1 VTSPY
6 GEDELIEGPATELLA
21 EIGWGTANAYSE
33 GYGPNAITGRET
45 LSEVVLR
52 ERLIPL
58 LVRLNPDLPPEG
70 LLQAVDAI
78 TADRSILDPTRANAD
93 VYRLLRNGI
102 KVRVPDDTGGETIE
116 TVRIID
122 WVNPANNDFFAARQF
137 WVTGDM
143 YKRRADIVGFVNGIP
158 LVLIEVKASH
168 KNLEL
173 AYKNNIKDYRTAIP
187 QIFWPNAL
195 IVLSNGSD
203 ARVGSVSAPWEHYG
217 EWKRINAEG
226 DAGIVSLETIFRG
239 TLEPSRLLDLVE
251 NFTLFQEMRGGL
263 VKLIAKNHQYLGV
276 NNAIE
281 ALHEIEDRQGRLGV
295 FWHTQGSGKSV
306 SVAFFTQKVLR
317 KVRGN
322 WTFLIVTDRTELD
335 DQIYKTFQDC
345 GLVTE
350 GHVQATSGEDLK
362 RLLAED
368 HRYVFT
374 LIHKFHTER
383 GETYPMLSD
392 RSDIVVVT
400 DEAHRSQYDVLALN
414 MRNALPNASFIGFT
428 GTPLI
433 VGEEKTKEVFGDYV
447 SIYDFKQS
455 IDDGATVP
463 LYYENR
469 IPELQLTN
477 EDFNADMEA
486 ILDAADLDE
495 AQERQLSREF
505 SREYHLIT
513 REDRLD
519 KVAED
524 LVQHFVG
531 RGFMGKAMVV
541 SIDKATAIRM
551 YDKIRARWSSYIN
564 DLEASLPTIEENER
578 ARVQEMIDYMTAT
591 DMAVVVSQ
599 AQNEVTDMAE
609 KGLDIVWHR
618 QRIVHEDLETRFK
631 DPDDPFRIVFVCA
644 MWMTGFD
651 VPSCSTIYLDKPMRN
666 HTLMQTIA
674 RANRVWRDKTNG
686 LIVDYVGVFRDLQ
699 RALAIYGTGAGGLA
713 TPGEMPVM
721 PKSELLEALREEL
734 KESAAFCLA
743 HGVSIEG
750 LLGLKAF
757 EYVKL
762 RDDAVDLLLAT
773 PGTKSEFLH
782 RADHVDRLFKA
793 ILPDPQANEFG
804 PYRAVFVNIA
814 ERIRSLTPVADISE
828 VMDAVENLL
837 DDSVA
842 AKAYVIAAAESED
855 GGHLI
860 DLSQIDFEALATKFD
875 TGRRHI
881 EAERL
886 KGSLAAKLIS
896 LVRANPTRLDYMERF
911 QALIDEYN
919 AGSLNV
925 EQFFQQLVT
934 FARSLSQEEQRGIAE
949 NLTEE
954 QLAVFDLLTKPD
966 LRLSEKETAEV
977 RRVAQE
983 LLDTLKREK
992 LVLDWRKR
1000 QQTRAS
1006 VRLCIEQTLDWL
1018 PEVYTPELFGEKC
1031 DAVYQHVFDSY
1042 FGEGRSVYGAA

>member
-1 VTSPY
+1 VTNPY
-6 GEDELIEGPATELLA
+6 GEDELIEGPATELLGQL
-21 EIGWGTANAYSE
+21 GWETLNAYSE
-33 GYGPNAITGRET
+33 GHGPNANTRRET
-45 LSEVVLR
+45 LSEVMLTK
-52 ERLIPL
+52 RLVPAL
-58 LVRLNPDLPPEG
+58 LRLNPGLPPEG
-70 LLQAVDAI
+70 LQQAVDAI
-78 TADRSILDPTRANAD
+78 TADRSVFNPTRANAEL
-93 VYRLLRNGI
+93 YRLLRNGI
-102 KVRVPDDTGGETIE
+102 QLRIPDETGGETIDA
-116 TVRIID
+116 VRVID
-122 WVNPANNDFFAARQF
+122 WVTPANNDFFAVRQF

-158 LVLIEVKASH
+158 LVLIELKASH

-173 AYKNNIKDYRTAIP
+173 AFNNNIRDYKTTVP
-187 QIFWPNAL
+187 QLFWPNGL

-203 ARVGSVSAPWEHYG
+203 ARVGSVSAPWEHYS

-226 DAGIVSLETIFRG
+226 DVGIVSLDTMFRG

-295 FWHTQGSGKSV
+295 FWHTQGSGKSL

-362 RLLAED
+362 RLLTED

-383 GETYPMLSD
+383 GERYPTLSD
-392 RSDIVVVT
+392 RSDIVVIT

-414 MRNALPNASFIGFT
+414 MRNALPKASFIGFT

-447 SIYDFKQS
+447 SVYDFKQS

-513 REDRLD
+513 REGRLD

-551 YDKIRARWSSYIN
+551 YDKVRGRWNAYVN
-564 DLEASLPTIEENER
+564 DLEASLPTTEEDER
-578 ARVQEMIDYMTAT
+578 PRVQEMIDYMTAT

-618 QRIVHEDLETRFK
+618 QRMVHEDLETKFK
-631 DPDDPFRIVFVCA
+631 NPDDAFRIVFVCA

-699 RALAIYGTGAGGLA
+699 RALAIYGTGAGGAA

-721 PKSELLEALREEL
+721 PKGELLEALREEFE
-734 KESAAFCLA
+734 KSAAFCLA
-743 HGVSIEG
+743 HGVSIDG

-757 EYVKL
+757 EYMKL
-762 RDDAVDLLLAT
+762 RDDAVDLLLST
-773 PGTKSEFLH
+773 PDTKSEFLH
-782 RADHVDRLFKA
+782 RADQIDRLFRA

-814 ERIRSLTPVADISE
+814 ERIRSLTPIADISE
-828 VMDAVENLL
+828 VMDAVESLL
-837 DDSVA
+837 DESVA

-855 GGHLI
+855 GGHVI
-860 DLSQIDFEALATKFD
+860 DLSQIDFEALAKKFD
-875 TGRRHI
+875 AGRRRI

-886 KGSLAAKLIS
+886 KGTIATKLVS
-896 LVRANPTRLDYMERF
+896 MVRANPTRLDYMERF

-925 EQFFQQLVT
+925 EQFFQQLLA
-934 FARSLSQEEQRGIAE
+934 FARSLNEEEQRGIAE
-949 NLTEE
+949 SLTEE
-954 QLAVFDLLTKPD
+954 ELAIFDLLTKPD
-966 LRLSEKETAEV
+966 LGLSEKEGAEV

-983 LLDTLKREK
+983 LLDTLKTEK

-1006 VRLCIEQTLDWL
+1006 VRLCIEKTLDRL
-1018 PEVYTPELFGEKC
+1018 PEVFTPELFGEKC
-1031 DAVYQHVFDSY
+1031 DAVYHHVFDSY

>member
-1 VTSPY
+1 VTNPY
-6 GEDELIEGPATELLA
+6 GEDELIEGPASELLA
-21 EIGWGTANAYSE
+21 ELGWEAANAYSE
-33 GYGPNAITGRET
+33 GYGPNTITGRET
-45 LSEVVLR
+45 LSEVVLTK
-52 ERLIPL
+52 RLIPAL
-58 LVRLNPDLPPEG
+58 LRLNPDLPPEG
-70 LLQAVDAI
+70 HQQAVDAI
-78 TADRSILDPTRANAD
+78 TADRSILDPTRANAE

-102 KVRVPDDTGGETIE
+102 KVRIPDETRGETIQ
-116 TVRIID
+116 TVRVID
-122 WVNPANNDFFAARQF
+122 WVNPANNDFLAVRQL

-158 LVLIEVKASH
+158 LVLIELKASH

-173 AYKNNIKDYRTAIP
+173 AFKNNITDYKTAIP
-187 QIFWPNAL
+187 QLFWPNAL

-203 ARVGSVSAPWEHYG
+203 ARVGSVSASWEHYS

-226 DAGIVSLETIFRG
+226 DVGVVSLDTMFRG
-239 TLEPSRLLDLVE
+239 TLVPARLLDLVE

-306 SVAFFTQKVLR
+306 SMAFFTQKVLR

-322 WTFLIVTDRTELD
+322 WTFLIVTDRAELD
-335 DQIYKTFQDC
+335 DQIYKTFQDS
-345 GLVTE
+345 GVVTE

-362 RLLAED
+362 RLLTED

-374 LIHKFHTER
+374 LIQKFHTDQ
-383 GETYPMLSD
+383 GETYPTLSD
-392 RSDIVVVT
+392 RSDIVVIT

-433 VGEEKTKEVFGDYV
+433 VGEEKTREVFGDYV

-477 EDFNADMEA
+477 EDFNEDMEA

-495 AQERQLSREF
+495 AQQRQLSREF

-541 SIDKATAIRM
+541 SIDKATAVRM
-551 YDKIRARWSSYIN
+551 YDKVRARWLAYVD
-564 DLEASLPTIEENER
+564 DLEASLPTAEGDER
-578 ARVQEMIDYMTAT
+578 ARVREMIDYMTST

-599 AQNEVTDMAE
+599 GQNEVTDMAE

-618 QRIVHEDLETRFK
+618 QRMLHEDLETKFK

-699 RALAIYGTGAGGLA
+699 RALAIYGTGAGGAA

-721 PKSELLEALREEL
+721 PKSELLEGLRAEL
-734 KESAAFCLA
+734 EQSAAFCLV
-743 HGVSIEG
+743 HGVNIEG

-762 RDDAVDLLLAT
+762 RDDAVDLLLVT
-773 PGTKSEFLH
+773 PDTKSEFLH
-782 RADHVDRLFKA
+782 RADQIDRLFKG

-828 VMDAVENLL
+828 AMDAVENLL
-837 DDSVA
+837 DESVA

-855 GGHLI
+855 GSLI
-860 DLSQIDFEALATKFD
+860 DLSRIDFEALGKKFD
-875 TGRRHI
+875 TGRRRI

-886 KGSLAAKLIS
+886 KGSIVAKLVS

-925 EQFFQQLVT
+925 EQFFQQLLK
-934 FARSLSQEEQRGIAE
+934 FARSLNEEEQRGIAE

-954 QLAVFDLLTKPD
+954 ELAVFDLLTKPD
-966 LRLSEKETAEV
+966 MRLSEKEGAEV

-983 LLDTLKREK
+983 LLDTLKRER

-1006 VRLCIEQTLDWL
+1006 VRLCIEQTLDKL
-1018 PEVYTPELFGEKC
+1018 PGVYTRELFGEKC
-1031 DAVYQHVFDSY
+1031 DVVYHHVFDSY
-1042 FGEGRSVYGAA
+1042 FGEGRSVYGAV